1 MQQRIQKQTQE
12 QTGLHGALRRRT
24 RSGSPSS
31 RSMPSTLARPTSSDV
46 RHVGSPRTL
55 LRHLLIG
62 QHAPLDAAR
71 DAHDVQAV
79 AGFQLRQQPPAG
91 KANTARSNSG
101 TVSPRP
107 SWPRLP
113 PTAADGQLDCSR
125 ATSAKRDGSAISS
138 SSTTPACA
146 QHVQVHAGRDLEQD
160 MVGLDQLSP
169 TMKRSGWV
177 W

>member
-1 MQQRIQKQTQE
+1 MRPSM
-12 QTGLHGALRRRT
+12 RRVTRT
-24 RSGSPSS
+24 MCRPWRVSSSCGSS
-31 RSMPSTLARPTSSDV
+31 
-46 RHVGSPRTL
+46 
-55 LRHLLIG
+55 
-62 QHAPLDAAR
+62 
-71 DAHDVQAV
+71 
-79 AGFQLRQQPPAG
+79 PPAG

-138 SSTTPACA
+138 SSTTLAWARSMSRFTPGVTNRIWSASIS
-146 QHVQVHAGRDLEQD
+146 
-160 MVGLDQLSP
+160 SP